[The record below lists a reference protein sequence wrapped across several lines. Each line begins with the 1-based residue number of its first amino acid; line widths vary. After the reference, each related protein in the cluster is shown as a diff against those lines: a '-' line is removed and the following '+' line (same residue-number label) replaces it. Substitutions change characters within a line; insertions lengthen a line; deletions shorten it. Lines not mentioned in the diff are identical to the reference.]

1 MLQHLLHQPLW
12 GEVIGWSAALSHFPI
27 SYIWVRCFTLSAC
40 LLGGVCAWLEPWHM
54 KMTSGQWQQSIFFFA
69 LVLELITCHNKSLWT
84 RTCISEESNTIC
96 GITSIITRRYRQE
109 EANIKGSKSTK
120 YMFGSY
126 KYNKVIQSIY
136 LTPWQ
141 TTTYHTGG
149 LLRRSLLLEPLE
161 KHGLSSQ
168 SPAQDHGST
177 LIQSLLNILTSSHL
191 LQMWGLKHTCWRQGS
206 RRPQSCTVRG
216 TTPAPCMPS

>member
-96 GITSIITRRYRQE
+96 GITSIITRRYRQKKQISKDQSLQNTYVGVIQIQE
-109 EANIKGSKSTK
+109 GHTEHLSNALTNNYISYSRPPQKIPARGTAREAWALLAVTCSGPRLHLDSKS
-120 YMFGSY
+120 
-126 KYNKVIQSIY
+126 
-136 LTPWQ
+136 
-141 TTTYHTGG
+141 
-149 LLRRSLLLEPLE
+149 
-161 KHGLSSQ
+161 
-168 SPAQDHGST
+168 A
-177 LIQSLLNILTSSHL
+177 
-191 LQMWGLKHTCWRQGS
+191 
-206 RRPQSCTVRG
+206 
-216 TTPAPCMPS
+216 